1 LDLEAPMTNSLLFV
15 TEKTLLGLGI
25 FLLAAAIFPIRN
37 IILRLPKSG
46 LRRKWF
52 LLLSLNLLF
61 LLAYVGYS
69 IVFWKHTEVIADL
82 LVPAVFFFG
91 AVFVWLISS
100 LSLQTAI
107 DVRRIYRLEEES
119 ITDSLTG
126 VYNRRYLERRL
137 GEEYSHAREFNAP
150 LSILLI
156 DVDEFKEINDNAGHT
171 AGDQVIVKLAMLMK
185 NMIRGGDVLVRFG
198 GDEFLVIALNTPAQ
212 DAASLAE
219 KLLTRVASQPFL
231 VNGER
236 QNNKEIHT
244 TISVGVAE
252 LTNEVEG
259 IDQLVSNADAALYC
273 AKREGRNRT
282 VVYPHFCQ
290 QQPVA

>member
-1 LDLEAPMTNSLLFV
+1 MLV
-15 TEKTLLGLGI
+15 
-25 FLLAAAIFPIRN
+25 AAIFPIRD

-91 AVFVWLISS
+91 AVFVWLISA

-290 QQPVA
+290 QQPIA